1 MSIEAKL
8 LHLQA
13 IQNLLAPYRYLYC
26 VDLEATCDEVG
37 ESESPR
43 SLAVLPDQM
52 ETIEIGLVVIDLE
65 TLEVVDVFQRFVRP
79 QINPVLTDF
88 CKKLTSI
95 QQADV
100 DSAGTYVE
108 VGQELG
114 AFIARYPNAG
124 WASWGDYD
132 ARQLERDAGFA
143 ACPSLLEG
151 LPHFNAR
158 KWHAGLYDNRPKS
171 LKQTVESLGLV
182 WRGTY
187 HRGIDD
193 ARNVASIVK
202 EILAN

>member
-26 VDLEATCDEVG
+26 VDLEATCDELD

-43 SLAVLPDQM
+43 RLVVVPDQM

-65 TLEVVDVFQRFVRP
+65 TLEIVDEFQRFVRP
-79 QINPVLTDF
+79 QINPTLTDF
-88 CKKLTSI
+88 CMKLTSI
-95 QQADV
+95 QQSDV
-100 DSAGTYVE
+100 DGAGTYAE

-114 AFIARYPNAG
+114 AFIARYPNAA

-182 WRGTY
+182 WQGTY

-202 EILAN
+202 EMLS

>member
-13 IQNLLAPYRYLYC
+13 IKNLLAPYRYLYC
-26 VDLEATCDEVG
+26 VDLEATCDEV
-37 ESESPR
+37 EDSEKLRP
-43 SLAVLPDQM
+43 LAVTPDQM
-52 ETIEIGLVVIDLE
+52 ETIEVGLVVIDLE
-65 TLEVVDVFQRFVRP
+65 TLEIVDEFQRFVRP
-79 QINPVLTDF
+79 QINPLLTDF

-95 QQADV
+95 RQADL
-100 DSAGTYVE
+100 DSAGTYAE

-114 AFIARYPNAG
+114 AFIARYPNAA

-151 LPHFNAR
+151 LTHFNAW

-182 WRGTY
+182 WMGTY

-202 EILAN
+202 EMLS

>member
-1 MSIEAKL
+1 MSIKAKL

-26 VDLEATCDEVG
+26 VDLEATCDEVD

-43 SLAVLPDQM
+43 PLAVVPDQM

-65 TLEVVDVFQRFVRP
+65 TLEVVDEFQRFVRP
-79 QINPVLTDF
+79 QINPLLTDF
-88 CKKLTSI
+88 CKQLTSI

-100 DSAGTYVE
+100 DGALTYQE
-108 VGQELG
+108 VGEELRTF
-114 AFIARYPNAG
+114 ATRYPNAA

-132 ARQLERDAGFA
+132 ARQLQRDADFA

-158 KWHAGLYDNRPKS
+158 KWHAGLYDDRPKS
-171 LKQTVESLGLV
+171 LKQTVESLGLE
-182 WRGTY
+182 WQGTY

-193 ARNVASIVK
+193 ANNVASIIK
-202 EILAN
+202 EMLG

>member
-1 MSIEAKL
+1 MSIQAKL
-8 LHLQA
+8 LHLQS

-26 VDLEATCDEVG
+26 VDLEATCDQVD

-43 SLAVLPDQM
+43 PLAVVPDQM

-65 TLEVVDVFQRFVRP
+65 SLEIVDEFQRFVRP
-79 QINPVLTDF
+79 QINPTLTAF

-100 DSAGTYVE
+100 DGARTYQE
-108 VGQELG
+108 VRQELA
-114 AFIARYPNAG
+114 AFIARHTDAA

-182 WRGTY
+182 WQGSY

-202 EILAN
+202 EMLG

>member
-1 MSIEAKL
+1 MSIEAKF

-13 IQNLLAPYRYLYC
+13 IQNILAPYRYLYC

-43 SLAVLPDQM
+43 ALEVVTDEM

-65 TLEVVDVFQRFVRP
+65 TLEIVDEFQRFVRP
-79 QINPVLTDF
+79 QINPTLTDF

-100 DSAGTYVE
+100 DGARTYQE
-108 VGQELG
+108 VGDELRSFAASYPG
-114 AFIARYPNAG
+114 AA

-143 ACPSLLEG
+143 ACPSLLAG
-151 LPHFNAR
+151 LQHFNVR
-158 KWHAGLYDNRPKS
+158 KWHKGLYDDQPKS

-182 WRGTY
+182 WQGAY

-202 EILAN
+202 EILS

>member
-1 MSIEAKL
+1 MSIKAKL

-13 IQNLLAPYRYLYC
+13 IQNLIAPYRYLYC

-37 ESESPR
+37 ECEPPR
-43 SLAVLPDQM
+43 PLVVVPDQM

-65 TLEVVDVFQRFVRP
+65 TLEIVDEFQRFVRP
-79 QINPVLTDF
+79 QINPALTDF

-95 QQADV
+95 QQGDV
-100 DSAGTYVE
+100 DSAGIYVE
-108 VGQELG
+108 VGQELA
-114 AFIARYPNAG
+114 AFIARYPNAA
-124 WASWGDYD
+124 WTSWGDYD

-182 WRGTY
+182 WMGTF

-202 EILAN
+202 EMLS

>member
-13 IQNLLAPYRYLYC
+13 VQNVLTSFRYLYC

-37 ESESPR
+37 ANESPR
-43 SLAVLPDQM
+43 PLAVVPEQM

-65 TLEVVDVFQRFVRP
+65 TLEVIDEFQSFVRP
-79 QINPVLTDF
+79 QIYPVLTDF

-95 QQADV
+95 QQVDV
-100 DSAGTYVE
+100 DSAGTYAE
-108 VGQELG
+108 IGQELG
-114 AFIARYPNAG
+114 TFIARYPNAA
-124 WASWGDYD
+124 WTSRGDYD

-158 KWHAGLYDNRPKS
+158 KWHAGLHDNRPKS
-171 LKQTVESLGLV
+171 LMQTVESLGLV
-182 WRGTY
+182 WQGTY

-193 ARNVASIVK
+193 ARNIASIIR
-202 EILAN
+202 EILG

>member
-26 VDLEATCDEVG
+26 VDLEATCDGVG

-43 SLAVLPDQM
+43 PLAVLPDQM

-65 TLEVVDVFQRFVRP
+65 SLGIVDEFQRFVRP
-79 QINPVLTDF
+79 QINPTLTDF
-88 CKKLTSI
+88 CKQLTSI

-100 DSAGTYVE
+100 DGAGTYVE
-108 VGQELG
+108 VGEELG
-114 AFIARYPNAG
+114 AFLAQYPNAA

-132 ARQLERDAGFA
+132 ARQLERDAGSA
-143 ACPSLLEG
+143 ACHSLLAD
-151 LPHFNAR
+151 LQHFNVR
-158 KWHAGLYDNRPKS
+158 KWHKGLYNDQPKS
-171 LKQTVESLGLV
+171 LKLTVESLGLV
-182 WRGTY
+182 WQGTY

-202 EILAN
+202 EMLG

>member
-1 MSIEAKL
+1 MSIQAKL
-8 LHLQA
+8 LHLQS

-26 VDLEATCDEVG
+26 VDLEATCDEV
-37 ESESPR
+37 EKSESPR
-43 SLAVLPDQM
+43 PLTVVPDQM

-65 TLEVVDVFQRFVRP
+65 SLEIIDEFQSFVRP
-79 QINPVLTDF
+79 LINPTLTDF
-88 CKKLTSI
+88 CKQLTSI

-100 DSAGTYVE
+100 DGAGIYVE

-114 AFIARYPNAG
+114 AFIARYPNAA

-132 ARQLERDAGFA
+132 ERQLERDAGLA
-143 ACPSLLEG
+143 GCPSLLEG

-158 KWHAGLYDNRPKS
+158 KWHAGLYDDQPKS

-193 ARNVASIVK
+193 ARNVASIIK
-202 EILAN
+202 EMLG

>member
-13 IQNLLAPYRYLYC
+13 IQNLLTPYRYLYC

-37 ESESPR
+37 ECESPR
-43 SLAVLPDQM
+43 PLVVVPDQM
-52 ETIEIGLVVIDLE
+52 ETIEMGLVVIDLE
-65 TLEVVDVFQRFVRP
+65 SLEIVDEFQRFVRP
-79 QINPVLTDF
+79 LINPTLTDF
-88 CKKLTSI
+88 CMKLTSI

-100 DSAGTYVE
+100 DSAGTYAE

-114 AFIARYPNAG
+114 AFIARYPNAA

-151 LPHFNAR
+151 LAHFNAR
-158 KWHAGLYDNRPKS
+158 KWHAGLYDNRPKG

-182 WRGTY
+182 WLGTY

-202 EILAN
+202 DILS

>member
-1 MSIEAKL
+1 MSRN
-8 LHLQA
+8 HQGRLQ
-13 IQNLLAPYRYLYC
+13 
-26 VDLEATCDEVG
+26 
-37 ESESPR
+37 S
-43 SLAVLPDQM
+43 SLIIWK
-52 ETIEIGLVVIDLE
+52 TIEIGVVVIDLE
-65 TLEVVDVFQRFVRP
+65 TLEIVDEFQRFVRP
-79 QINPVLTDF
+79 QINPVLTAF

-100 DSAGTYVE
+100 DSAGTYAE

-114 AFIARYPNAG
+114 AFIARYPNAA

-132 ARQLERDAGFA
+132 ARQRERDAGFT

-158 KWHAGLYDNRPKS
+158 KWHAGLYNNRPES

-182 WRGTY
+182 WLGTY

-193 ARNVASIVK
+193 ARNVASIGNRPAST
-202 EILAN
+202 LS

>member
-1 MSIEAKL
+1 MSIRAKL
-8 LHLQA
+8 HDLQA

-43 SLAVLPDQM
+43 PLAVVPDQM

-65 TLEVVDVFQRFVRP
+65 TLEIVDEFQRFVRP
-79 QINPVLTDF
+79 QINPLLTDF
-88 CKKLTSI
+88 CKELTSI

-100 DSAGTYVE
+100 DNARTYVE

-114 AFIARYPNAG
+114 AFIAQYPNAA

-132 ARQLERDAGFA
+132 ARQLGRDAGFIG
-143 ACPSLLEG
+143 CPALLSG

-158 KWHAGLYDNRPKS
+158 KWH
-171 LKQTVESLGLV
+171 
-182 WRGTY
+182 
-187 HRGIDD
+187 
-193 ARNVASIVK
+193 
-202 EILAN
+202 

>member
-8 LHLQA
+8 VHLQA
-13 IQNLLAPYRYLYC
+13 IQSLLAPYRYLYC
-26 VDLEATCDEVG
+26 VDLEATCDEVD

-43 SLAVLPDQM
+43 PLVVVPDQM
-52 ETIEIGLVVIDLE
+52 ETIEIGMVVIDLE
-65 TLEVVDVFQRFVRP
+65 SLEIVDEFQRFVRP
-79 QINPVLTDF
+79 QINPILTDF
-88 CKKLTSI
+88 CKQLTSI

-108 VGQELG
+108 VGEELV
-114 AFIARYPNAG
+114 AFLERYPNAA

-132 ARQLERDAGFA
+132 ARQLEQDAGFA

-158 KWHAGLYDNRPKS
+158 KWHAGLYDNRTKG
-171 LKQTVESLGLV
+171 LMQTVESLGLA
-182 WRGTY
+182 WQGTY

-193 ARNVASIVK
+193 ARNVAAIIK
-202 EILAN
+202 EMLG

>member
-13 IQNLLAPYRYLYC
+13 IQNGLAPYRYLYC
-26 VDLEATCDEVG
+26 VDLEATCDELD
-37 ESESPR
+37 ESKSAR
-43 SLAVLPDQM
+43 KHVVAPDQM

-65 TLEVVDVFQRFVRP
+65 SLEIVDEFQRFIRP
-79 QINPVLTDF
+79 QINPILTDF
-88 CKKLTSI
+88 CEQLTSI

-108 VGQELG
+108 VGEELR
-114 AFIARYPNAG
+114 AFIARYPNAA

-132 ARQLERDAGFA
+132 ERQLERDAVFA

-158 KWHAGLYDNRPKS
+158 KWHAGLYDNRPKG
-171 LKQTVESLGLV
+171 LKQTVESMSLAWL
-182 WRGTY
+182 GTY
-187 HRGIDD
+187 HRGD
-193 ARNVASIVK
+193 RQCQERRVHH
-202 EILAN
+202 